1 MKRQWGIGVG
11 SASVLII
18 FVLLCLTVFAT
29 LSLVSAQA
37 DLRLAER
44 AAETT
49 AAWYEVDGRAAEF
62 LCALDQAFE
71 ETSSPAE
78 LPDARVAEILEGA
91 AVLDDSLGYDG
102 ARLLRYQVA
111 VDENRA
117 IEAAVSYTVS
127 ESGLSRRIESWRTVQ
142 TGGFAVEEPMTLWQ
156 GTTAALPNLEG

>member
-49 AAWYEVDGRAAEF
+49 AAWYEADGRAAEF

-71 ETSSPAE
+71 KASSPAE
-78 LPDARVAEILEGA
+78 LPGAEILEGA

-117 IEAAVSYTVS
+117 IEAVVSYTVS

>member
-49 AAWYEVDGRAAEF
+49 AAWYEADGRAAEF
-62 LCALDQAFE
+62 FVR
-71 ETSSPAE
+71 
-78 LPDARVAEILEGA
+78 AR
-91 AVLDDSLGYDG
+91 
-102 ARLLRYQVA
+102 
-111 VDENRA
+111 
-117 IEAAVSYTVS
+117 
-127 ESGLSRRIESWRTVQ
+127 SGL
-142 TGGFAVEEPMTLWQ
+142 
-156 GTTAALPNLEG
+156 

>member
-49 AAWYEVDGRAAEF
+49 AAWYEADGRAAEF

-71 ETSSPAE
+71 NASSPAE
-78 LPDARVAEILEGA
+78 LPGA
-91 AVLDDSLGYDG
+91 ASPKFWRGPRFWTTASVTM
-102 ARLLRYQVA
+102 ARACCAIRLRWTKTA
-111 VDENRA
+111 R
-117 IEAAVSYTVS
+117 
-127 ESGLSRRIESWRTVQ
+127 SRRRFLTPSRKADFPA
-142 TGGFAVEEPMTLWQ
+142 GSKAGAPYRP
-156 GTTAALPNLEG
+156 GASPSKNP

>member
-49 AAWYEVDGRAAEF
+49 AAWYEADGRAAEF
-62 LCALDQAFE
+62 LCALDQAF

>member
-1 MKRQWGIGVG
+1 M
-11 SASVLII
+11 
-18 FVLLCLTVFAT
+18 
-29 LSLVSAQA
+29 
-37 DLRLAER
+37 
-44 AAETT
+44 
-49 AAWYEVDGRAAEF
+49 
-62 LCALDQAFE
+62 CALDQAFE